1 MYLAF
6 HSLAF
11 CNIFMEISMAGNGK
25 KGRRLAVTDSGMTA
39 CPELQPCRLGS
50 PWLLKTAV
58 KAHFPREAAYHCYI
72 VFKCF
77 TGY

>member
-1 MYLAF
+1 
-6 HSLAF
+6 
-11 CNIFMEISMAGNGK
+11 MAGNGK
-25 KGRRLAVTDSGMTA
+25 KGRRLEITDGGTTA
-39 CPELQPCRLGS
+39 CPELQPCHLVP

-58 KAHFPREAAYHCYI
+58 RAHFPKETAYHRKI